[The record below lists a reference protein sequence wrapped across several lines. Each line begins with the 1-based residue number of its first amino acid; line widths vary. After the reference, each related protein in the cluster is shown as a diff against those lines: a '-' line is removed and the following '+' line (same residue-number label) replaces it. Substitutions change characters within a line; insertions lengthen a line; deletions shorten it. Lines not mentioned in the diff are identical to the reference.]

1 MSNKSKKLKLKI
13 KGKDSESRRK
23 FDEIISFLK
32 KCDISRI
39 EQKYYREEI
48 TMNTETY
55 ILTKLKNL
63 SEEDELLAQEIEKR
77 LGPWT
82 TPLDVSK
89 YFKRHITTIYD
100 MIDNNEIY
108 GKKMKGRIRILSRSL
123 VLVLEKK

>member
-32 KCDISRI
+32 KCGIIRI

-77 LGPWT
+77 LGPWS

-123 VLVLEKK
+123 VLAFEKK

>member
-1 MSNKSKKLKLKI
+1 MEKCGI
-13 KGKDSESRRK
+13 IRVERK
-23 FDEIISFLK
+23 Y
-32 KCDISRI
+32 C
-39 EQKYYREEI
+39 REEI
-48 TMNTETY
+48 TMNTEAN
-55 ILTKLKNL
+55 ILTKLSNL

-77 LGPWT
+77 LGPWS

-123 VLVLEKK
+123 VLAFEKK

>member
-48 TMNTETY
+48 TMNTEAY
-55 ILTKLKNL
+55 ILTKLSNL
-63 SEEDELLAQEIEKR
+63 SEEDELLAQEIEKNWVHGQ
-77 LGPWT
+77 L
-82 TPLDVSK
+82 
-89 YFKRHITTIYD
+89 H
-100 MIDNNEIY
+100 
-108 GKKMKGRIRILSRSL
+108 
-123 VLVLEKK
+123 

>member
-1 MSNKSKKLKLKI
+1 MAKSQKGEERENGRKI
-13 KGKDSESRRK
+13 
-23 FDEIISFLK
+23 DEIILFLE
-32 KCDISRI
+32 KCGIIRV
-39 EQKYYREEI
+39 EPKYCREEI

-55 ILTKLKNL
+55 ILTKLSNL

-77 LGPWT
+77 LGPWS

-123 VLVLEKK
+123 VLAFEKK